1 MRHFRNPICS
11 ALSVLPMLLHRRHG
25 HGLDSSSGIG
35 LTPWAATLV
44 DDSTRLV
51 GAAYDLISPRDRR
64 TTLAADGNEP
74 TAPSSSTPPPP
85 MPPPPAPPPPTPP
98 SPLAPPPP
106 SHYPLPMLSPS
117 PSPSTSPP
125 PLMPLLPPPSPL
137 PSSPAISLLR
147 RRPRRRRHHRRRH
160 HRRQARLHHRRLP
173 LRRRH
178 RRRFP
183 RFAGSRNGQFFPP
196 NQAARRSRNSAVS
209 SAALARKCLPE
220 NS

>member
-106 SHYPLPMLSPS
+106 SHYPLPMPWGKAIHRPPWQRATLATYRVRGGQVAPFDGRDHTGPRSSKQTDKSPS
-117 PSPSTSPP
+117 HAREK
-125 PLMPLLPPPSPL
+125 LLNRFIAC
-137 PSSPAISLLR
+137 PAELG
-147 RRPRRRRHHRRRH
+147 
-160 HRRQARLHHRRLP
+160 A
-173 LRRRH
+173 
-178 RRRFP
+178 
-183 RFAGSRNGQFFPP
+183 NT
-196 NQAARRSRNSAVS
+196 
-209 SAALARKCLPE
+209 C
-220 NS
+220 